1 MFWNNGKQKREK
13 NLKRLQIER
22 LRKEN
27 KELYKKAILQYSI
40 EK

>member
-1 MFWNNGKQKREK
+1 MFWSNGKQKREK

-22 LRKEN
+22 LKKEN
-27 KELYKKAILQYSI
+27 KELYRKAILQYSI